1 MFTASTELQN
11 ARMVVNSYS
20 NWTDVFKVT
29 YGIKFA
35 LWLQQVCYQYSVL
48 FVSDKL
54 NNESSLNVQ

>member
-35 LWLQQVCYQYSVL
+35 LWLQ
-48 FVSDKL
+48 
-54 NNESSLNVQ
+54 

>member
-1 MFTASTELQN
+1 MLHSIRVTGEADMFTASTELQN

-35 LWLQQVCYQYSVL
+35 LWLQ
-48 FVSDKL
+48 
-54 NNESSLNVQ
+54 